1 MCYNL
6 SYSSTTPSGTHT
18 NLGTTADVEAGEQH
32 LRTESLMRRIVTGLF
47 VSLDG
52 VIESPELWTGP
63 FISDEVGRA
72 VGSLIEN
79 SDALLLGRVT
89 YETFEKAFRGKS
101 GGMADQM
108 NGVPKVVIS
117 RTLDKVDW
125 VNSTLVN
132 SNTAKQISAL
142 KKMPGRNINV
152 SGSATLVT
160 WLVREHL
167 LDEIDLLVF
176 PVVVGGGKR
185 IFEGEG
191 ENIPMRLV
199 NSAALSSGVMHLNYE
214 PALATDTRNP

>member
-1 MCYNL
+1 
-6 SYSSTTPSGTHT
+6 
-18 NLGTTADVEAGEQH
+18 
-32 LRTESLMRRIVTGLF
+32 MRRIVAGLF

-63 FISDEVGRA
+63 FFSDEVSRA
-72 VGSLIEN
+72 VGSLIES
-79 SDALLLGRVT
+79 SDTLLLGRVT
-89 YETFEKAFRGKS
+89 YETFERAFRGKS
-101 GGMADQM
+101 GRMADHL
-108 NGVPKVVIS
+108 NGNPKVVIS

-125 VNSTLVN
+125 AHSTLVN
-132 SNTAKQISAL
+132 SNTAEQISAL

-191 ENIPMRLV
+191 ENIPMKLV
-199 NSAALSSGVMHLNYE
+199 SSAALSGGVMHLNYE
-214 PALATDTRNP
+214 PALAADARNP